1 MFTISFADPQDA
13 ARLADVQ
20 KRTFDADARL
30 YQNKEED
37 GPPGYGSTDWQA
49 EQMGKAHYYKL
60 IAGNSIIGG
69 MIVFPF
75 PEAGEC
81 HLARIFIDPLYQNH
95 GYGQESFRFLF
106 ETYPA
111 ARKWTLDTPSWA
123 IRNHYFYEKL
133 GFVRTGAVTALG
145 NCEAIIG
152 YERVK

>member
-37 GPPGYGSTDWQA
+37 GPPGYDSAEWQA
-49 EQMGKAHYYKL
+49 EQMMNAHYYKL
-60 IAGNSIIGG
+60 ATEDCIIGG
-69 MIVFPF
+69 MIVFPS
-75 PEAGEC
+75 PAATEC
-81 HLARIFIDPLYQNH
+81 HLGRIFIDPQYQNH

-106 ETYPA
+106 QTYPV

-123 IRNHYFYEKL
+123 LRNHYFYEKL
-133 GFVRTGAVTALG
+133 GFVRTGKMTDEVNG
-145 NCEAIIG
+145 EVIIG